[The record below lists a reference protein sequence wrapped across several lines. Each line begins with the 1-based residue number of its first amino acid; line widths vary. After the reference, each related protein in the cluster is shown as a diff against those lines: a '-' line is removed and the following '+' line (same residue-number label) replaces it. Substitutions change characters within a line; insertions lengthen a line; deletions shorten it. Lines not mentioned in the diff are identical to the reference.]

1 MTPYVIV
8 GTIMAVAAV
17 NMILYDR
24 IPRKL
29 LVPIGIAGWLLVL
42 AIGTC
47 FAFLAWAIGT
57 NLSPVFST
65 GPAFRPVSRAL
76 GQLQHELKCDRL
88 PGRAAQS

>member
-47 FAFLAWAIGT
+47 FAFFG
-57 NLSPVFST
+57 
-65 GPAFRPVSRAL
+65 L
-76 GQLQHELKCDRL
+76 GYWH
-88 PGRAAQS
+88 